1 MTAKRPRYG
10 VHLGLILA
18 VLVLGCPAI
27 YALQVSTLTLEEAFL
42 VPPKLFPPST
52 DFFNNVE
59 SLFTAQ
65 SFDRLIANTFTVA
78 LVVVI
83 AKTAFA
89 MLSGLAFVYFQ
100 FPGKW
105 VLFFFIL
112 LTLLMPTELIL
123 VPLQALVADLAW
135 VQDAPQL
142 APTALA
148 RKGKIGRAHV

>member
-1 MTAKRPRYG
+1 MTQSGPRYG
-10 VHLGLILA
+10 VHIALIVVCLILA
-18 VLVLGCPAI
+18 CPAI
-27 YALQVSTLTLEEAFL
+27 YALQVATLTLEEAFV

-52 DFFNNVE
+52 DFFNNVND
-59 SLFTAQ
+59 LLTGQ
-65 SFDRLIANTFTVA
+65 NFDGLIVNTFTVA

-112 LTLLMPTELIL
+112 LT
-123 VPLQALVADLAW
+123 
-135 VQDAPQL
+135 
-142 APTALA
+142 
-148 RKGKIGRAHV
+148 